1 MRYEGPVP
9 EEIRAVREKARAEV
23 ETAVQRLCA
32 EGFEVAIDREQ
43 ETPEMITVTVRTA
56 TGAKRVLGFMKMNG
70 AGDLVESRI
79 RGLENES
86 EMSG

>member
-32 EGFEVAIDREQ
+32 EGFEVAIDR
-43 ETPEMITVTVRTA
+43 
-56 TGAKRVLGFMKMNG
+56 
-70 AGDLVESRI
+70 
-79 RGLENES
+79 
-86 EMSG
+86 